1 MRLLSC
7 VYQDLTQVAILHDNQ
22 VVLPAKII
30 SDWPSTMLELIDRGP
45 VYLKAITL
53 KLINQL
59 PRVTLAQVQLL
70 APIPRPRK
78 NIMCLGLNYAEHA
91 EESLAAWG
99 KERTAPEDIIVFT
112 KAVTSV
118 IGPDENIHLDTTVTT
133 QLDWE
138 VELAVIIGRP
148 GRKIAVADAF
158 DHIFGYTIIN
168 DISARDLQ
176 FRHKQYFLG
185 KSIDGG
191 CPLGPWI
198 VTKDDI
204 ADPQTLELKL
214 WVNGV
219 LKQHANT
226 RQMLSPV
233 AKIIS
238 SLSHSLTLEP
248 GDIIATGT
256 PAGVGFARQPPE
268 FLQAGDTIECEI
280 EKIGRLVNAVTAA
293 V

>member
-118 IGPDENIHLDTTVTT
+118 IGPNDNIPLDTTITT

-138 VELAVIIGRP
+138 VELAVIIGRS